1 MRGRGGTMSQQTY
14 WSADSAFE
22 AERERLS
29 ILEHFFDDITQDS
42 LTQLVV
48 REGWW
53 CCEIGAGGGSITRW
67 LSQLVGPKGRVVA
80 VDRDTRVLTDIDQA
94 NVEVIKADFLSNA
107 PIGDSFDLVCSRAV
121 LGHLSDPKRAVRRM
135 VQLVKPNGWVFTI
148 DADLCIFS
156 AADPGHRDASRFD
169 EVCRKAAAYICEHYS
184 INYRMGRSL
193 SKLFEEA
200 GLVDVDNSAWTG
212 VSRGGSPRAELW
224 RRNWQVSGQKMM
236 ADGALSREEYE
247 LYLAAM
253 TDPTFRFLD
262 ALYFRIS
269 GRKPST

>member
-1 MRGRGGTMSQQTY
+1 MQAALTRC
-14 WSADSAFE
+14 
-22 AERERLS
+22 AER
-29 ILEHFFDDITQDS
+29 
-42 LTQLVV
+42 
-48 REGWW
+48 
-53 CCEIGAGGGSITRW
+53 
-67 LSQLVGPKGRVVA
+67 
-80 VDRDTRVLTDIDQA
+80 
-94 NVEVIKADFLSNA
+94 
-107 PIGDSFDLVCSRAV
+107 
-121 LGHLSDPKRAVRRM
+121 RR
-135 VQLVKPNGWVFTI
+135 
-148 DADLCIFS
+148 
-156 AADPGHRDASRFD
+156 
-169 EVCRKAAAYICEHYS
+169 AYICEHYS

-212 VSRGGSPRAELW
+212 VSRGGSPRAEFW

-236 ADGALSREEYE
+236 ASGALSREEYE

>member
-1 MRGRGGTMSQQTY
+1 
-14 WSADSAFE
+14 
-22 AERERLS
+22 
-29 ILEHFFDDITQDS
+29 
-42 LTQLVV
+42 
-48 REGWW
+48 
-53 CCEIGAGGGSITRW
+53 
-67 LSQLVGPKGRVVA
+67 VVA
-80 VDRDTRVLTDIDQA
+80 VDLDTRFLTDIDQA

-200 GLVDVDNSAWTG
+200 GLVDVDNSAWTS
-212 VSRGGSPRAELW
+212 VLRGGSLRAEFW
-224 RRNWQVSGQKMM
+224 RRTREVSGPKMT
-236 ADGALSREEYE
+236 ASGAILQEEYE
-247 LYLAAM
+247 LRLAAM

-262 ALYFRIS
+262 TLSFRVS
-269 GRKPST
+269 GRKLSA